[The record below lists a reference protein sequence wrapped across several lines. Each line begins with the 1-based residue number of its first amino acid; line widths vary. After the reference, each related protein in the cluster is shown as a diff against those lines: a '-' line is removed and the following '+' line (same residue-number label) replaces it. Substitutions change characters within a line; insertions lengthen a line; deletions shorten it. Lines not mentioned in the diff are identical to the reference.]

1 MKSFDLFLV
10 FLNMLLIIC
19 LNPADSKLTME
30 ETTYKILSEA
40 ATKTFKQLFGLSIN
54 FDERIQEGIENDKM
68 KLEVTLYDDFETPS
82 EEQQTRFE
90 IVNGKASTP
99 EIEVKEKLSLFGNT
113 YNIKE
118 QYKIISNMIAN
129 GYKNGYVIIYKK
141 SNESGVV
148 AQSRYK
154 CFVKSDEGQ
163 EIGSFEIVQI
173 DKNDK
178 KTIINTL
185 TNFFKILG
193 VVNDDVKIISELVS
207 SFAGIVRDIKSM
219 NFSPYLKLPFLSLLF
234 IFCLL

>member
-1 MKSFDLFLV
+1 MGIKMG
-10 FLNMLLIIC
+10 MLLFI
-19 LNPADSKLTME
+19 K
-30 ETTYKILSEA
+30 
-40 ATKTFKQLFGLSIN
+40 
-54 FDERIQEGIENDKM
+54 
-68 KLEVTLYDDFETPS
+68 
-82 EEQQTRFE
+82 
-90 IVNGKASTP
+90 KA
-99 EIEVKEKLSLFGNT
+99 I
-113 YNIKE
+113 
-118 QYKIISNMIAN
+118 
-129 GYKNGYVIIYKK
+129 
-141 SNESGVV
+141 VV

-193 VVNDDVKIISELVS
+193 VVNDDVKIISELLS